1 MTAALIITVGLIIVF
16 SGFALGM
23 FAIGTVVGHSWS
35 PTDYLRNKAHH
46 RNRRSKTIITAGKR
60 YLPHYLGGDI

>member
-35 PTDYLRNKAHH
+35 ATDYLRNKAHQ
-46 RNRRSKTIITAGKR
+46 RNRRSETIIKAGKR
-60 YLPHYLGGDI
+60 YFPHYLGGDI